1 MSRVIINNLNKQ
13 YTNNVVV
20 KDFSIEINDG
30 EFITFLGPSGC
41 GKTTNLRMIAGFIKP
56 TSGEIVI
63 GDRIVSNP
71 EKNIFIPPE
80 ERKLGMVFQSYAV
93 WPHMNV
99 FNNIA
104 YPLKIKKENKKN
116 IEKKVAKILE
126 LVDMKELSLRFPHE
140 LSGGQ
145 QQRVALARALVM
157 EPEVLLLDE
166 PLSNLDAKLREEM
179 RIEIKE
185 LQRKTGITII
195 FVTHDQM
202 EAMLL
207 SDRVVVME
215 KGNIHQIDDPHS
227 IYQNPADYFVADFIG
242 NANFIDPVL
251 LEIKEN
257 NEGKFVM
264 IRPEDVVLDNK
275 NGRFSALVK
284 QKMFIGEGY
293 LYILDFRSNDILV
306 KTHSRN
312 KFNIGENIKFD
323 LISSHIIYEARRY

>member
-1 MSRVIINNLNKQ
+1 MSRVVINKLNKS
-13 YTNNVVV
+13 YNDNLVVR
-20 KDFSIEINDG
+20 DFTIEINDG

-41 GKTTNLRMIAGFIKP
+41 GKTTNLRMIAGFIRP
-56 TSGEIVI
+56 TSGEIMI
-63 GDRIVSNP
+63 GEKTVSCP
-71 EKNIFIPPE
+71 EKNIFIQPE

-104 YPLKIKKENKKN
+104 YPLKINKESKKA
-116 IEKKVAKILE
+116 IERKVDEILE

-157 EPEVLLLDE
+157 NPEVLLLDE

-195 FVTHDQM
+195 FVTHDQL

-215 KGNIHQIDDPHS
+215 KGNIHQIDDPVS
-227 IYQNPADYFVADFIG
+227 IYKNPADYFVADFIG
-242 NANFIDPVL
+242 NANFLTPEL
-251 LEIKEN
+251 LGIQAAESKSII
-257 NEGKFVM
+257 M
-264 IRPEDVVLDNK
+264 IRPEDVVINNK
-275 NGRFSALVK
+275 TGKYTATVK
-284 QKMFIGEGY
+284 QRLFVGEGFFY
-293 LYILDFRSNDILV
+293 VLDFNGSDIKV
-306 KTHSRN
+306 KTHS
-312 KFNIGENIKFD
+312 KESCSPGDSVKFD
-323 LISSHIIYEARRY
+323 FLYTHVI

>member
-1 MSRVIINNLNKQ
+1 MSRVLIKKLSKAYGDN
-13 YTNNVVV
+13 TVV
-20 KDFSIEINDG
+20 KDFTLEINDG

-41 GKTTNLRMIAGFIKP
+41 GKTTNLRMIAGFIRP
-56 TSGEIVI
+56 TSGEITI
-63 GDRIVSNP
+63 GGRVVSSS
-71 EKNIFIPPE
+71 EKNIFIQPE
-80 ERKLGMVFQSYAV
+80 ERRLGMVFQSYAV

-104 YPLKIKKENKKN
+104 YPLKIKKENRKA
-116 IEKKVAKILE
+116 IEKKVGEILE
-126 LVDMKELSLRFPHE
+126 LVDMRDLSARFPHE

-157 EPEVLLLDE
+157 QPEVLLLDE

-195 FVTHDQM
+195 FVTHDQI

-215 KGNIHQIDDPHS
+215 KGIIHQIDNPVE
-227 IYQNPADYFVADFIG
+227 IYQKPADFFVADFIG
-242 NANFIDPVL
+242 NTNFADPSL
-251 LEIKEN
+251 FEIEKQES
-257 NEGKFVM
+257 GSVVM
-264 IRPEDVVLDNK
+264 VRPEDIHLDIGGK
-275 NGRFSALVK
+275 YSAKIK
-284 QKMFIGEGY
+284 QKMFIGEGFI
-293 LYILDFRSNDILV
+293 YILDFKGVDLMV

-312 KFNIGENIKFD
+312 NYNTGELINFD
-323 LISSHIIYEARRY
+323 LQNRQILMTAGSSK